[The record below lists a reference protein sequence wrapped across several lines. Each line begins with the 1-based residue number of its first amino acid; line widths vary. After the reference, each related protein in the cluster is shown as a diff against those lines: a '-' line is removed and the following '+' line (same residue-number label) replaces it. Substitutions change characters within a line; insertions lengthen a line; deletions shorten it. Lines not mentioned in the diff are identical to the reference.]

1 MSKMKH
7 LSFKF
12 ASFLTLFF
20 ALTACY
26 DSKFDEQPPLPVEEG
41 DEDQVVDDEAS
52 SYNEKYR
59 PLIHYTP
66 SKNWINDPNGL
77 IYVNGVFHMFYQYN
91 PMGNDWG
98 NMSWG
103 HAISKDLIK
112 WEEQP
117 VALTKDELGDIFSG
131 SAVCDVNNTAGF
143 GAGTIVAVYTSSGE
157 HQQQSI
163 AYSTDATTFTK
174 YDNNPVISNNTEADF
189 RDPKVFWYESGQ
201 YWVMSLA
208 MGAKHEIQFFKSND
222 LKSWTKLSSFSMP
235 SVIACNRGIWECP
248 DLLKFNYN
256 SQEKWVL
263 IVSVNPG
270 GPVLG
275 SGTMY
280 FVGNFDGNSFTADN
294 NDYPLW
300 LDYGMDNY
308 AGVTWS
314 NMPDNRTVLIGWMN
328 NWKYAGAVPATPW
341 RSAMTL
347 PRELKLVEYN
357 GKPLLANTVVSEIEN
372 IAGDWIDVIGEE
384 LGVDGPYQLRLDINL
399 DSDKSFSLANASG
412 EYLEFNI
419 DVVNRKLITMRT
431 GKTGAYD
438 FSNEFSVPSIKS
450 PLNTVGNTVTLDI
463 FVDQSSVEIFTEN
476 GSMAQTNLVF
486 PNSIYNMFKCDNE
499 NIVAK
504 VRTLQNIWE
513 EK

>member
-1 MSKMKH
+1 MKR
-7 LSFKF
+7 LRSNF
-12 ASFLTLFF
+12 AYVF
-20 ALTACY
+20 ALLFMVTACY
-26 DSKFDEQPPLPVEEG
+26 DSKFDEQPPMPVEEG
-41 DEDQVVDDEAS
+41 DNGPGVNDEAS

-77 IYVNGVFHMFYQYN
+77 IYVNGVYHMFYQYN
-91 PMGNDWG
+91 PMGNVWG

-103 HAISKDLIK
+103 HAISKDLIR

-117 VALTKDELGDIFSG
+117 VALTGDELGDIFSG

-163 AYSTDATTFTK
+163 AYSADAATFTR
-174 YDNNPVISNNTEADF
+174 YGNNPVISNTTEPDF
-189 RDPKVFWYESGQ
+189 RDPKVFWYESGK

-208 MGAKHEIQFFKSND
+208 MGAKHEIQFFRSDD
-222 LKSWTKLSSFSMP
+222 LKSWTKLSGFSMQ
-235 SVIACNRGIWECP
+235 SVIACNNGIWECP

-256 SQEKWVL
+256 NQEKWVL

-280 FVGNFDGNSFTADN
+280 FVGNFDGTNFTADS

-300 LDYGMDNY
+300 MDYGMDNY

-328 NWKYAGAVPATPW
+328 NWKYAADVPATPW

-347 PRELKLVEYN
+347 PRELKLIEYN
-357 GKPLLANTVVSEIEN
+357 DKPLLANTVVSEIEN
-372 IAGDWIDVIGEE
+372 IAGDWIDVTGEE
-384 LGVDGPYQLRLDINL
+384 LGVDGPYQLRLEVGM
-399 DSDKSFSLANASG
+399 DSDVSFSLENEYG
-412 EYLEFNI
+412 EYVTIEINSS
-419 DVVNRKLITMRT
+419 DRQLITSRT
-431 GKTGAYD
+431 GSTGAYS
-438 FSNEFSVPSIKS
+438 FAREFSVPSIKS
-450 PLNTVGNTVTLDI
+450 PLNTDGNSVTLDI
-463 FVDQSSVEIFTEN
+463 YVDRSSIEIFTGN
-476 GSMAQTNLVF
+476 GSMSQTDLVF
-486 PNSIYNMFKCDNE
+486 PSSIYDRFRCDSPDV
-499 NIVAK
+499 VAK
-504 VRTLQNIWE
+504 VRSLRNIWT
-513 EK
+513 K